1 MDSKARIL
9 RAATDEFARH
19 GYAGARID
27 RIARRAK
34 VNKALIYYHFGSKAR
49 LYQQVLEHQV
59 SNVVTYLKARVGKAE
74 SLEDVLLAFSEKYHE
89 ALKADSKFVP
99 MLLREMAQGGRHI
112 KGLLAQM
119 INSEGELR
127 GRILRMIDQGKQE
140 GLYRDLDSRHAIISF
155 AGMNLF
161 YLLMVPLVSEIW
173 GIEDEER
180 FRSER
185 PRQIVHLFLEGLKRR

>member
-99 MLLREMAQGGRHI
+99 MLLREMAQGGFEPT
-112 KGLLAQM
+112 
-119 INSEGELR
+119 S
-127 GRILRMIDQGKQE
+127 
-140 GLYRDLDSRHAIISF
+140 
-155 AGMNLF
+155 
-161 YLLMVPLVSEIW
+161 
-173 GIEDEER
+173 
-180 FRSER
+180 
-185 PRQIVHLFLEGLKRR
+185 